1 MAITIDDARSTVM
14 QLSPQDRQVLA
25 YEILENVEDD
35 NDIGNDAELMAE
47 IVRRSDEV
55 REGKVVPLTME
66 EHLEGVRRSMEQ
78 SRP

>member
-55 REGKVVPLTME
+55 REGKVVPLTLE
-66 EHLEGVRRSMEQ
+66 EHLAGVRRSMEQ